1 MATKKHCA
9 ELARQLR
16 VVVGVGRE
24 VGRALPPETP
34 PSTVAVLTV
43 LGRYGEMRMSRLA
56 EYLDIDISV
65 TSRHVAY
72 LAERG
77 WIDRTPDALDKRSRL
92 LRLNPH
98 GEKVLAASSD
108 RAAEVLAAH
117 LSDWSDD
124 DVDLLSG
131 LLDRLRL
138 SFGDC
143 RPGPRAHAAQTAQAA
158 QTAHAAQAAQAAHG
172 ALPATTVG
180 TAAAHTPR
188 THAN

>member
-98 GEKVLAASSD
+98 GEKVLAAASD

-117 LSDWSDD
+117 LNDWSDD

-143 RPGPRAHAAQTAQAA
+143 RPRPHA
-158 QTAHAAQAAQAAHG
+158 QTAHMAQTAHTAQADPTDHA
-172 ALPATTVG
+172 ALPATTAG

>member
-1 MATKKHCA
+1 MATKEHCA

-16 VVVGVGRE
+16 VVIGVGRE
-24 VGRALPPETP
+24 VGRALPAETP
-34 PSTVAVLTV
+34 PATVAVLTV

-56 EYLDIDISV
+56 EYLDIDMSV
-65 TSRHVAY
+65 VSRHVAH

-92 LRLNPH
+92 LRLNAL

-108 RAAEVLAAH
+108 RAAEVLADR
-117 LSDWSDD
+117 LRDWSDD

-143 RPGPRAHAAQTAQAA
+143 RTGAHA
-158 QTAHAAQAAQAAHG
+158 HAG
-172 ALPATTVG
+172 
-180 TAAAHTPR
+180 AHTPR